1 MENKKFKVGDKV
13 YCILNGWG
21 VVVQATAGE
30 RYTVNVSFEN
40 PSRNFLYMSDGRM
53 RDTDITPILYH
64 QKVNLTEY
72 PKIMEVSVT
81 KSNWYRREVIAKVDA
96 GYVTNHK
103 AALVSWRFARDIQE
117 KEVKE
122 LTLKEIAEK
131 FGCSVEDIRIKK

>member
-1 MENKKFKVGDKV
+1 MENREFKVGDKV

-21 VVVQATAGE
+21 VVVQVTSGE

-40 PSRNFLYMSDGRM
+40 PSRNFLYTPNGKFC
-53 RDTDITPILYH
+53 DTDLIPSLYH
-64 QKVNLTEY
+64 QKMNITEY
-72 PKIMEVSVT
+72 PKMMEVSNNMFV
-81 KSNWYRREVIAKVDA
+81 WYKREVMAKVND
-96 GYVTNHK
+96 GYMTNRFGVLINWK
-103 AALVSWRFARDIQE
+103 FARDIQE